1 MNLIEESTAFTKVSD
16 INIPSTFYNRMKTGI
31 AEFDMIFGEGIL
43 PGSSATMTA
52 QPGSGKT
59 TLLLQLLETLTS
71 QGYATGYASGEEN
84 MYQLAYTCKR
94 LHVENVQ
101 IANETNI
108 DTLANAMENLDILVV
123 DSFQALTTT
132 TKKNSR
138 ELERYAVST
147 LCKRAKETECTLI
160 FVLHLTQAGKLK
172 GSTLI
177 PHSVDVNIQI
187 THDTESEDENTRII
201 STYKNRFGATVDIEA
216 TIGSGGF
223 TLSGKKKVEKGKS
236 KKSRKAELLDNILKL
251 DPPIITKASIMKLFS
266 LTGSQA
272 YLALKELTDSGKL
285 IKYGRGSV
293 TTFKKTLVS

>member
-1 MNLIEESTAFTKVSD
+1 
-16 INIPSTFYNRMKTGI
+16 MKTGI

-43 PGSSATMTA
+43 PGSSVTMTA

-84 MYQLAYTCKR
+84 MYQLAYTCNR

-108 DTLANAMENLDILVV
+108 DTLAAAMENLDILVV

-187 THDTESEDENTRII
+187 THDKESEDESSRII

-216 TIGSGGF
+216 TIGRGGF
-223 TLSGKKKVEKGKS
+223 TLSGKKKVEKAKS
-236 KKSRKAELLDNILKL
+236 KKSRKAELLENILKL
-251 DPPIITKASIMKLFS
+251 DPPTITKASVMKLFS

-285 IKYGRGSV
+285 VKYGRGSD